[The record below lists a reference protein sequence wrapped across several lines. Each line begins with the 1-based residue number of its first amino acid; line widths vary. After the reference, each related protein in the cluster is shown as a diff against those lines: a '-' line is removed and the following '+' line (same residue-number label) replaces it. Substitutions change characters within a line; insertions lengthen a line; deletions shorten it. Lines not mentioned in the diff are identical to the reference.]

1 MITGKDYVFTQSDA
15 IEQMLTMKV
24 TFKEAARGGERR
36 IRVRLRDEER
46 GFWRLSRFLERIQM
60 EHIESIYSSKS

>member
-46 GFWRLSRFLERIQM
+46 GSIFSLFLVFETI
-60 EHIESIYSSKS
+60 SIGKCTLQ